1 MGWTTLPTPFQ
12 VSESK
17 RNRDLHLPAQS
28 HPQGRTS
35 ISWWESA
42 AGSFTNYWNIYVW
55 WEVLHVYEGVV
66 MGLVCV
72 GMGAIHAGCEWK
84 WEVLQVG
91 GVEEGC
97 WVCVMGDAGCPW
109 FKNQNLSPSVPP
121 PSQDVAYGSDL
132 SS

>member
-1 MGWTTLPTPFQ
+1 M
-12 VSESK
+12 
-17 RNRDLHLPAQS
+17 
-28 HPQGRTS
+28 
-35 ISWWESA
+35 
-42 AGSFTNYWNIYVW
+42 
-55 WEVLHVYEGVV
+55 YEGVG

-91 GVEEGC
+91 GSRGGVLGVCNGGC
-97 WVCVMGDAGCPW
+97 W
-109 FKNQNLSPSVPP
+109 LSMVQEPEPFSLCTP